1 MSNQLQ
7 DGNYSMF
14 DVFCTEAIAQVVLL
28 KTNLALLTTQP
39 ASPCELKTLT
49 EAANTINNIAQMI
62 ELKAIAEL
70 SRAIADGVRHQ
81 SADTLLPLPVIE
93 LWLAAVKV
101 LEQVVELNE
110 EQVWSWLEERQEE
123 LADLTKTISGERT
136 AELNHSQ
143 ANAPEPVTIL
153 EPNLASEIEPKT
165 IDSHS
170 KPIATILAE
179 IEPSMLDLFRLEVE
193 AQVNLLNDGLLVLE
207 TQPDSLPELE
217 SLMRAAHSIKGAAR
231 IVSLD
236 AAVELAHVMED
247 CFVAAQNRKI
257 TLQPHHIDIL
267 LQGIDLL
274 AGLYQQDLA
283 QLGEWL
289 ETTQA
294 AFNATGQNIAAILNS
309 QVVPAVMTTPVA
321 TSVTESTAAI
331 IPQATA
337 ELGTEPSP
345 ASQLEFTDSQPVKP
359 TPTNGQDRVVRVSA
373 NNLNR
378 IMGLAGE
385 SLIEANWLQPFA
397 DSLTALKA
405 EQRELTNMLEQLQ
418 EVMVIPTGVQQHRE
432 YLQAARA
439 KGRQCMEILSKR
451 LDELEIFARR
461 NANLSDRLYREVIA
475 SHMRPFADGVRSFPR
490 AIRDLARLLGKQVK
504 LVIEGK
510 TTSVD
515 RDILKKLEA
524 PLTHILRN
532 CLDHGIEMPEVR
544 HGAGKPTQGTIKLEA
559 FHRGGM
565 LSVVV
570 SDDGKGIDLKKLRQK
585 IVDEHLAPE
594 NIATQLS
601 ESELLEFLF
610 LPGFS
615 TAEKV
620 TEFSG
625 RGVGLDIVK
634 SMVQE
639 VGGTVRIS
647 TQMGQGTMF
656 HFQLPLTLSVIR
668 TLLVEIVG
676 EAYAFPLARI
686 DKIATVTQEQISV
699 VEGRQY
705 FSMDGKNIGLV
716 TAAQVLEL
724 DNLRELG
731 YPLSV
736 VIISEHSYCY
746 GLVVDRF
753 LGERDLVVRP
763 LDPRLGKVQ
772 DISAAALM
780 GDRSPILILD
790 VSDLIQSTDNL
801 VNQRRLARVGKLL
814 TSHAAATARKRILV
828 VEDSITVR
836 EMERKILQNRGY
848 AVDTAVDG
856 IDGWNA
862 ARRGNYDLIVTDID
876 MPRLTGIELVKQIK
890 ADSELRSIPVIIIS
904 YKDRQEERL
913 QGMEAGANYY
923 LTKGSFHDHSFIT
936 AVTDL
941 LGE

>member
-7 DGNYSMF
+7 DGDYSMF
-14 DVFCTEAIAQVVLL
+14 DVFCTEVIAQVAIL
-28 KTNLALLTTQP
+28 KTNLSLLTTQP
-39 ASPCELKTLT
+39 ATSSQLKTLT
-49 EAANTINNIAQMI
+49 EAANTINNIAQII
-62 ELKAIAEL
+62 ELKVIAEL
-70 SRAIADGVRHQ
+70 STAIADGVRHH

-93 LWLAAVKV
+93 LWLAAVTV
-101 LEQVVELNE
+101 LEQVVELNG

-123 LADLTKTISGERT
+123 LADLTKAINTQRSTNLDDSEPN
-136 AELNHSQ
+136 L
-143 ANAPEPVTIL
+143 PEPVTIAD
-153 EPNLASEIEPKT
+153 PNLPSDIEPET
-165 IDSHS
+165 IDTNS

-179 IEPSMLDLFRLEVE
+179 IDPSMLELFRLEVE

-207 TQPDSLPELE
+207 TQPDSLQELE

-231 IVSLD
+231 IISLD

-247 CFVAAQNRKI
+247 CFVAAQNQKI
-257 TLQPHHIDIL
+257 TLQPNHIDIL
-267 LQGIDLL
+267 LQGVDLL
-274 AGLYQQDLA
+274 AGLYQKDLE

-294 AFNATGQNIAAILNS
+294 AFKVTGQNIAAILNP
-309 QVVPAVMTTPVA
+309 QVVPTVMTTPVS
-321 TSVTESTAAI
+321 TPVTKSTAAI

-337 ELGTEPSP
+337 ELQTKRSIPSE
-345 ASQLEFTDSQPVKP
+345 LEITNPKPVKS
-359 TPTNGQDRVVRVSA
+359 TPRDGQDRVVRVSA

-405 EQRELTNMLEQLQ
+405 EQRELAKILEQLQ
-418 EVMVIPTGVQQHRE
+418 EVMVIPTGAEQRLE
-432 YLQAARA
+432 YLQAARS
-439 KGRQCMEILSKR
+439 KERQCMEILSKR

-475 SHMRPFADGVRSFPR
+475 SHMRPFADGVQSFPR
-490 AIRDLARLLGKQVK
+490 VIRDLARLLGKQVK
-504 LVIEGK
+504 LVINGK
-510 TTSVD
+510 TTPVD

-532 CLDHGIEMPEVR
+532 SLDHGIEMPEVR
-544 HGAGKPTQGTIKLEA
+544 HCLGKPVEGTIKLEA

-585 IVDEHLAPE
+585 IVDEHLASE

-634 SMVQE
+634 SMAQE
-639 VGGTVRIS
+639 VGGTVRVS
-647 TQMGQGTMF
+647 TQMGKGTMF

-668 TLLVEIVG
+668 TLLVEIGG

-686 DKIATVTQEQISV
+686 DKIATITQDQISV

-724 DNLRELG
+724 DNFRELG

-736 VIISEHSYCY
+736 VIISEQSYCY

-801 VNQRRLARVGKLL
+801 VNQRRLTQVGKILA
-814 TSHAAATARKRILV
+814 SHAAATAPKRILV

-836 EMERKILQNRGY
+836 EMERKMLQNRGY

-876 MPRLTGIELVKQIK
+876 MPRLTGIQLVKQIK
-890 ADSELRSIPVIIIS
+890 ADSELKSIPVIIIS

-923 LTKGSFHDHSFIT
+923 LTKGSFHDDSFIT